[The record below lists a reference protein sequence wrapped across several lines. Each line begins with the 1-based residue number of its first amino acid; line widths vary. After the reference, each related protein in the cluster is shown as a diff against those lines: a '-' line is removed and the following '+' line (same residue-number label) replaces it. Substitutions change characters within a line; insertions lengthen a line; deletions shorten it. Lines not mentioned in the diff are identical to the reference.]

1 MRPVGWS
8 SHPADDGTLTLAQSG
23 VQAIEIAAEPVPEEC
38 PGVVLVQPLERWSS
52 RDLVTGLFRLV
63 RWSRLATS

>member
-1 MRPVGWS
+1 MRPAGWS
-8 SHPADDGTLTLAQSG
+8 SHPADDGTPTLVHSD
-23 VQAIEIAAEPVPEEC
+23 VQAIEIAAERVPAEC
-38 PGVVLVQPLERWSS
+38 PGVVLEQPLERWSP

>member
-8 SHPADDGTLTLAQSG
+8 SHPTDDGTLTLAQSG
-23 VQAIEIAAEPVPEEC
+23 VPAIEIAAELVPAEC
-38 PGVVLVQPLERWSS
+38 PGVVLEQPFERWSP
-52 RDLVTGLFRLV
+52 RDLVTGLVRLV

>member
-1 MRPVGWS
+1 
-8 SHPADDGTLTLAQSG
+8 LTHAQSG
-23 VQAIEIAAEPVPEEC
+23 VEGIEIAAEPVPEEC

>member
-8 SHPADDGTLTLAQSG
+8 SHPAEDGTLTLAECG
-23 VQAIEIAAEPVPEEC
+23 VEVIEIAAERVPAEC
-38 PGVVLVQPLERWSS
+38 PGVVLVQPLERWSP
-52 RDLVTGLFRLV
+52 RDLITGLFRLA

>member
-8 SHPADDGTLTLAQSG
+8 SHPADDGTLALGHSG
-23 VQAIEIAAEPVPEEC
+23 VQAIEFATPVPEEC
-38 PGVVLVQPLERWSS
+38 PGVILEQPLERWSS
-52 RDLVTGLFRLV
+52 RDLVAGLFRLV

>member
-23 VQAIEIAAEPVPEEC
+23 VESVESATEPVPPEC
-38 PGVVLVQPLERWSS
+38 PGVILEQPLERWSS
-52 RDLVTGLFRLV
+52 RDLLVGLFRLV
-63 RWSRLATS
+63 RWTRLATS

>member
-1 MRPVGWS
+1 M
-8 SHPADDGTLTLAQSG
+8 TLAQSG

-38 PGVVLVQPLERWSS
+38 PGVILEQPLERWSP

-63 RWSRLATS
+63 RSSRLATS